1 MGILFKTEI
10 QHQWLEGLYTVN
22 NTPWELWDF
31 YFDQRVCWWSE
42 SAIIQLNVIGTCS
55 TPPYGVERFGSQH
68 VEGPRATR
76 TSTSPG
82 GGPENYN
89 NRPVAGKTH
98 FSLQMSHCHSVCLFW
113 TTIYPLQM
121 LKFKV
126 WVRTFGTIL
135 DSPFVLAFVLSPSSP
150 PFPLAHCE
158 LPRREKKKECYT
170 ASAD

>member
-1 MGILFKTEI
+1 MTGRFIHCKQYALRAVRFLFWPACLLVIRKCYNPIERDRNM
-10 QHQWLEGLYTVN
+10 L
-22 NTPWELWDF
+22 NTSLWGRKIW
-31 YFDQRVCWWSE
+31 QPTCW
-42 SAIIQLNVIGTCS
+42 
-55 TPPYGVERFGSQH
+55 
-68 VEGPRATR
+68 R
-76 TSTSPG
+76 TKGNKDIDISW